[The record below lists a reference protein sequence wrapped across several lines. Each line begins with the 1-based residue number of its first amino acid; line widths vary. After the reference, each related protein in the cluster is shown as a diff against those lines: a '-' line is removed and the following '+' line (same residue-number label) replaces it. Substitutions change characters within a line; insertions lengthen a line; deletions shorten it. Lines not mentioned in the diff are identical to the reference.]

1 MNMIIRPI
9 YPTLPIRPPQIS
21 VEMAMLIFNALAFL
35 MLAGAAAFFI
45 GVYTAK
51 RWKADKTKTAVA
63 FVLISVAVTILLLC
77 FFGFAVSTVKGIILC
92 LILLF
97 SSYSDI
103 KTREADDYLHV
114 MILLTA
120 FIGREPT
127 DIPGMLLSA
136 ALITLPLIMPVILCK
151 GKVIGGA
158 DVNCLCFS
166 TWNQPRNHWSDGWT
180 DNRCPCQPHHTNTK
194 KQSGGF
200 SAYSIFGCRIYGSL
214 FYLKRRVIR
223 I

>member
-120 FIGREPT
+120 LIGREPT

-136 ALITLPLIMPVILCK
+136 MLITLPLIMPVILCK
-151 GKVIGGA
+151 GKVVGGA
-158 DVNCLCFS
+158 DVKLSIACTFLLGISRGIIGLMAGLTIGVLANLIIQ
-166 TWNQPRNHWSDGWT
+166 TRKN
-180 DNRCPCQPHHTNTK
+180 K
-194 KQSGGF
+194 AEGF
-200 SAYSIFGCRIYGSL
+200 PLIPYLAAGFMAAYFI
-214 FYLKRRVIR
+214 
-223 I
+223 

>member
-1 MNMIIRPI
+1 MIIRPI

-21 VEMAMLIFNALAFL
+21 AEMAMLIFNALSFL
-35 MLAGAAAFFI
+35 LLAGAAAFFI
-45 GVYTAK
+45 GVYAAK

-63 FVLISVAVTILLLC
+63 FVSITVAVTILLLC

-120 FIGREPT
+120 FNGREPT
-127 DIPGMLLSA
+127 EIPGMLLSA
-136 ALITLPLIMPVILCK
+136 ILITLPLIMPVILCK

-158 DVNCLCFS
+158 DVKLSIACTFLLGISRGIIGLMAGLTIGVLANLIIQ
-166 TWNQPRNHWSDGWT
+166 TRKN
-180 DNRCPCQPHHTNTK
+180 K
-194 KQSGGF
+194 AEGF
-200 SAYSIFGCRIYGSL
+200 PLIPYLAAGFMAAYFI
-214 FYLKRRVIR
+214 
-223 I
+223 

>member
-1 MNMIIRPI
+1 MNIIIRPI

-21 VEMAMLIFNALAFL
+21 VEMAMLIFNILAFL
-35 MLAGAAAFFI
+35 LLAGVAAFFI
-45 GVYTAK
+45 GVYAAK
-51 RWKADKTKTAVA
+51 RWKADKTQTAVA

-103 KTREADDYLHV
+103 ETREAEDYLHV

-127 DIPGMLLSA
+127 AIPGMLLSA
-136 ALITLPLIMPVILCK
+136 MLITLPLIMPVILCK

-158 DVNCLCFS
+158 DVKLSIACTFLLGISRGIIGLMAGLTIGVLANLIIQ
-166 TWNQPRNHWSDGWT
+166 TRKN
-180 DNRCPCQPHHTNTK
+180 K
-194 KQSGGF
+194 AEGF
-200 SAYSIFGCRIYGSL
+200 PLIPYLAAGFMAAYFI
-214 FYLKRRVIR
+214 
-223 I
+223 

>member
-158 DVNCLCFS
+158 DVKLSIACAFLLGISRGIIGLMAGLTIGVLANLIIQ
-166 TWNQPRNHWSDGWT
+166 TRKN
-180 DNRCPCQPHHTNTK
+180 K
-194 KQSGGF
+194 AEGF
-200 SAYSIFGCRIYGSL
+200 PLIPYLAAGFMAAYFI
-214 FYLKRRVIR
+214 
-223 I
+223 